1 MTSVNV
7 FNLSSVK
14 QGPTV
19 NANTAAGKA
28 KTGSKYD
35 VSVFASMMNTGYST
49 GNNYSPADVKGKESV
64 QTRTDSFDWSK
75 SHGKEIQ
82 TADTVTVADKIS
94 GSEETLNDFEENVI
108 HAVAEELGI
117 SEDAVKEALE
127 VLGLT
132 AFDLMNPQ
140 NLVQLAMQLTDEN
153 SPATLL
159 TNPQFLDMMQ
169 EVGEIST
176 QLMEDLALAPEQ
188 MEELVAQMDA
198 VLDEEQQTMVTFAEP
213 EAKTAEIP
221 AAASQQKEA
230 VVTVTSEEAVQP
242 EETIVEV
249 KQTTPEEEQG
259 DASGRQ
265 SSKEEQKSKE
275 AGPQQAGHT
284 DAVPEH
290 SATPLM
296 QAAADV
302 EIPVTQPL
310 AEESYMSVDTMD
322 IIEQIAE
329 NVRVNLSQ
337 AETSLEMQ
345 LNPENLGKI
354 YLQISAKQGAVS
366 AQIAASNEAVKIALE
381 AQVAELRESL
391 DQAGVKVDAI
401 EVTVASH
408 EFEKNLEQ
416 NFTREQQEGE
426 QQEKQASHSR
436 RNLNLSSL
444 DELSSVMTEEE
455 ALAAQI
461 MRDNGNSVDLTA

>member
-7 FNLSSVK
+7 LNPGSVK
-14 QGPTV
+14 PEGSV
-19 NANTAAGKA
+19 NANSAAGKTKA
-28 KTGSKYD
+28 KAAHD
-35 VSVFASMMNTGYST
+35 VSFASMMNSGYST
-49 GNNYSPADVKGKESV
+49 GNNFLSADVKGSTNV
-64 QTRTDSFDWSK
+64 QPAKDSLGWQSARR
-75 SHGKEIQ
+75 EIQ
-82 TADTVTVADKIS
+82 KADNPSIADKIS
-94 GSEETLNDFEENVI
+94 GSEAELNEFEEEAVS
-108 HAVAEELGI
+108 AVAETFGI

-127 VLGLT
+127 ALGLT
-132 AFDLMNPQ
+132 VFDLMNPQ
-140 NLVQLAMQLTDEN
+140 NLVQLAMQLTSEN

-159 TNPQFLDMMQ
+159 TSPQFLDLMQ
-169 EVGEIST
+169 EVGDIST

-198 VLDEEQQTMVTFAEP
+198 VLDENLQVTEEFTVPAE
-213 EAKTAEIP
+213 ETAEIP
-221 AAASQQKEA
+221 AAALQPKETAVTTATSGEAQSQTEEPVIIEVTQTGEPDGSNEAFTEQDNEGSRQPKEDFKPA
-230 VVTVTSEEAVQP
+230 EHSQSMPEQPVPLMTAEADIPMVQP
-242 EETIVEV
+242 LTEEVYL
-249 KQTTPEEEQG
+249 P
-259 DASGRQ
+259 
-265 SSKEEQKSKE
+265 
-275 AGPQQAGHT
+275 
-284 DAVPEH
+284 
-290 SATPLM
+290 
-296 QAAADV
+296 
-302 EIPVTQPL
+302 
-310 AEESYMSVDTMD
+310 VDTVD

-329 NVRVNLSQ
+329 NVKLNLSQ

-366 AQIAASNEAVKIALE
+366 AQIAASNEAVKVALE

-391 DQAGVKVDAI
+391 NQSGVRVDAI

-426 QQEKQASHSR
+426 RQQKQSSQR
-436 RNLNLSSL
+436 RNLHLSEL